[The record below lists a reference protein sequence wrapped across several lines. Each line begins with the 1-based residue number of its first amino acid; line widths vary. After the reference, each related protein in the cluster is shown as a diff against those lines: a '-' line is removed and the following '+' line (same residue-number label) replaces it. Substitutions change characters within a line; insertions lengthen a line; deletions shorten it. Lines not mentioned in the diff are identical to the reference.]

1 MVTRIIIW
9 CLIVCLFIYL
19 FYFLQTFQLTDE
31 LQAFSAE
38 VRDASVDSLEKS
50 LTSYHVVSVVVEGI
64 LALCKE
70 VSVLFLSASDVLRP
84 ISYQVWEKRRR
95 QAFSCALRSMLNFSL
110 SSDWLLEMFPLLWL
124 ALCNVNPLFRI
135 NPKLAIGWVFLYL
148 GKLVDLKKN
157 VK

>member
-9 CLIVCLFIYL
+9 CLIVCLFIYS

-38 VRDASVDSLEKS
+38 ERDASVDSLEKS

-84 ISYQVWEKRRR
+84 ISYQVWEKRRH
-95 QAFSCALRSMLNFSL
+95 QAFSRALRSMLNFSNK
-110 SSDWLLEMFPLLWL
+110 FWL
-124 ALCNVNPLFRI
+124 APRDVPFAL
-135 NPKLAIGWVFLYL
+135 IGPV
-148 GKLVDLKKN
+148 
-157 VK
+157 

>member
-1 MVTRIIIW
+1 MYAFVNSISQTLAVLGIVTRIM
-9 CLIVCLFIYL
+9 LMFNCLFIYL

-31 LQAFSAE
+31 LQTFSAE

-84 ISYQVWEKRRR
+84 ISYQVWEKRRH
-95 QAFSCALRSMLNFSL
+95 QAFSRALHNMLNFSL
-110 SSDWLLEMFPLLWL
+110 SSVGSSRCSLCSDWPY
-124 ALCNVNPLFRI
+124 VT
-135 NPKLAIGWVFLYL
+135 
-148 GKLVDLKKN
+148 
-157 VK
+157 

>member
-1 MVTRIIIW
+1 MFN
-9 CLIVCLFIYL
+9 CLFIYL

-50 LTSYHVVSVVVEGI
+50 LTSYHVVSVIVEGI

-84 ISYQVWEKRRR
+84 ISYQVWEKRRHH
-95 QAFSCALRSMLNFSL
+95 AFSCALRSMFNFSL
-110 SSDWLLEMFPLLWL
+110 SSDWLLEMFPLL
-124 ALCNVNPLFRI
+124 
-135 NPKLAIGWVFLYL
+135 
-148 GKLVDLKKN
+148 
-157 VK
+157 

>member
-1 MVTRIIIW
+1 MFNS
-9 CLIVCLFIYL
+9 LFIYL

-95 QAFSCALRSMLNFSL
+95 QAF
-110 SSDWLLEMFPLLWL
+110 P
-124 ALCNVNPLFRI
+124 ALCAACSI
-135 NPKLAIGWVFLYL
+135 FL
-148 GKLVDLKKN
+148 
-157 VK
+157 

>member
-1 MVTRIIIW
+1 MFN
-9 CLIVCLFIYL
+9 CLFIYL

-70 VSVLFLSASDVLRP
+70 VSVLFLSASDVLP
-84 ISYQVWEKRRR
+84 
-95 QAFSCALRSMLNFSL
+95 N
-110 SSDWLLEMFPLLWL
+110 LLP
-124 ALCNVNPLFRI
+124 
-135 NPKLAIGWVFLYL
+135 GL
-148 GKLVDLKKN
+148 GKTKAPRDVPFALIGPV
-157 VK
+157 

>member
-1 MVTRIIIW
+1 MFN
-9 CLIVCLFIYL
+9 CLFIYL

-70 VSVLFLSASDVLRP
+70 VSVLFLSTSDVLRP
-84 ISYQVWEKRRR
+84 ISYQVWEKRRH
-95 QAFSCALRSMLNFSL
+95 QAFSRAMRSMLNFSL
-110 SSDWLLEMFPLLWL
+110 SSDWLLEMFP
-124 ALCNVNPLFRI
+124 
-135 NPKLAIGWVFLYL
+135 FL
-148 GKLVDLKKN
+148 
-157 VK
+157 

>member
-9 CLIVCLFIYL
+9 CLIVFLFIYL

-84 ISYQVWEKRRR
+84 ISYQVWEKRRH
-95 QAFSCALRSMLNFSL
+95 QAFSRALRSMLNFSL
-110 SSDWLLEMFPLLWL
+110 RSDWLLEMFPLLWL

-148 GKLVDLKKN
+148 GKLVDLN
-157 VK
+157 